1 MIKKEKGIT
10 LVALVIT
17 IIVLLILAG
26 VTIAM
31 VVGDNG
37 ILTRSKQS
45 KFNTQ
50 VAELDEKVGM
60 FASDLAAEFQT
71 DLATNTSGGYK
82 LNKTDI
88 QKVWDETVKESDGWS
103 ATETTA
109 PDNSAADAVLHV
121 KYTSDKLKG
130 AAKDASKA
138 DQEWTIT
145 IKKNFDVTC
154 ERNTSNNGGYST
166 K

>member
-60 FASDLAAEFQT
+60 
-71 DLATNTSGGYK
+71 NYY
-82 LNKTDI
+82 NKE
-88 QKVWDETVKESDGWS
+88 K
-103 ATETTA
+103 
-109 PDNSAADAVLHV
+109 
-121 KYTSDKLKG
+121 
-130 AAKDASKA
+130 
-138 DQEWTIT
+138 
-145 IKKNFDVTC
+145 F
-154 ERNTSNNGGYST
+154 
-166 K
+166 

>member
-1 MIKKEKGIT
+1 MFKKEKGIT

-45 KFNTQ
+45 KFNTK

-71 DLATNTSGGYK
+71 NLATATEEYSV
-82 LNKTDI
+82 TRDDI
-88 QKVWDETVKESDGWS
+88 QKVWDETVNETTGWS
-103 ATETTA
+103 ATVDDSVTLA
-109 PDNSAADAVLHV
+109 KLNSGTQMVIHI
-121 KYTSDKLKG
+121 KYESNDLKRS
-130 AAKDASKA
+130 SKRC
-138 DQEWTIT
+138 
-145 IKKNFDVTC
+145 F
-154 ERNTSNNGGYST
+154 
-166 K
+166 